1 MMQYPEQW
9 TSRQRLIA
17 MVGIPAFLALA
28 TLIFVDMPMRA
39 EQARQRQEVL
49 QWQQEEDALRVP
61 SKPKAIPV
69 ATAIKDVAQKYP
81 ALELITTETSTPG
94 TFAISGSG
102 GYVDLYKALAE
113 LEKQLPR
120 ATWSSLAIT
129 QSNDFKNTLLHLV
142 VSTPVEGKKP

>member
-1 MMQYPEQW
+1 
-9 TSRQRLIA
+9 
-17 MVGIPAFLALA
+17 
-28 TLIFVDMPMRA
+28 MPNFFRN
-39 EQARQRQEVL
+39 L
-49 QWQQEEDALRVP
+49 QWIIFIRYLWDQDH
-61 SKPKAIPV
+61 
-69 ATAIKDVAQKYP
+69 
-81 ALELITTETSTPG
+81 ELITTETSTPG

-129 QSNDFKNTLLHLV
+129 QSNDFKKTLLHLV